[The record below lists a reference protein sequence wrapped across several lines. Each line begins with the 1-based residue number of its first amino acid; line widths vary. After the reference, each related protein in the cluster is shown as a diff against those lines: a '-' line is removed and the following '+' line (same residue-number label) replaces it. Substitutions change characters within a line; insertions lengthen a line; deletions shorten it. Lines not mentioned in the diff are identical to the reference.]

1 MSEKSL
7 AALIS
12 EIWKREEPIDKSA
25 ADGIDLESEVAAISS
40 DPEYARTIVTA
51 LERGEP
57 EDGEPHSSYIEFC
70 RKGARARGVVPGIA
84 LYAKLGLLGI
94 EDRSD
99 YLCEMI
105 SISGYS
111 LFLLIDTLEIS
122 LRQLEFET
130 DRLKEFFERGIE
142 RVGNDMA
149 AGRFYK
155 HVEAFVQS
163 HTRQAEVILSSYL
176 KNGDTLSD
184 QQRVFCTLLLG
195 HFRTHHSIE
204 ALDESFRTSGHLKLR
219 MCHHRS
225 WSISIPIQQEWH
237 ETQPILDRICVGEIE
252 EKDAALRLALSLSA
266 ARDADYEAYLASA
279 FTWFREKIGAEH
291 TPDLK
296 FEFFN
301 HAELMCVHAKPEA
314 TDCLCSEIV
323 ETMPL
328 LFPIPLDHEWTWG
341 KCFGML
347 AQMIDRSEAGFIEA
361 LNKLVESDIGG
372 VVERFR
378 FENDYGHLLNKMQE
392 HAAVMGPAVTRYCFS
407 ADRKQRRFG
416 LHLFDVLNMHQF
428 AVPSEEVTPSH
439 VCLALLEFRLS
450 SHLEDAI
457 TRFYLAV
464 EPFAARGD
472 ESKAL
477 FREHAR
483 DGALNYPGNCV
494 EYWQEHAEKDSMLR
508 EAIQFQ
514 EAYFKAFEDQE
525 VMKGIRSVMP
535 HIQSGIHLRSRKQA
549 SQLRKSMEES
559 RSRSPLQT
567 LIKNVNLYY
576 GEEFANVV
584 GGKISDSQPMTKHSH
599 SMALPRLPDID
610 PEGEFI
616 DQMHLLAGIR
626 KHEGKVK
633 SDD

>member
-1 MSEKSL
+1 MSEKPL
-7 AALIS
+7 LALIS
-12 EIWKREEPIDKSA
+12 EIWKSEEPIDKSA
-25 ADGIDLESEVAAISS
+25 SDGIDLQSEVTAISS
-40 DPEYARTIVTA
+40 DPEYARSIVDA
-51 LERGEP
+51 LEQGKP
-57 EDGEPHSSYIEFC
+57 EGGEPHLNYIEFC
-70 RKGARARGVVPGIA
+70 RKGTRVRGVVPGIA

-99 YLCEMI
+99 YICEMI

-122 LRQLEFET
+122 LRNLEFET
-130 DRLKEFFERGIE
+130 DRLKEFFECGIE
-142 RVGNDMA
+142 RVGNDMT
-149 AGRFYK
+149 AGRFYRN
-155 HVEAFVQS
+155 VETFVRS
-163 HTRQAEVILSSYL
+163 HPEQAEVILGSYL
-176 KNGDTLSD
+176 KHGDTLSD

-195 HFRTHHSIE
+195 HFRTHHPIE
-204 ALDESFRTSGHLKLR
+204 ELDESFRTSDHLKLR

-225 WSISIPIQQEWH
+225 WSVSIPIEQEWQ
-237 ETQPILDRICVGEIE
+237 ETQPVLDRICVGEIE

-266 ARDADYEAYLASA
+266 SRDADFEAYLTSA
-279 FTWFREKIGAEH
+279 FTWFRSKIGTEQ

-314 TDCLCSEIV
+314 SDCLCSEIV
-323 ETMPL
+323 KTMSL
-328 LFPIPLDHEWTWG
+328 LFPIPIDHEGTWG

-347 AQMIDRSEAGFIEA
+347 AQMIDRSEVGFIEA
-361 LNKLVESDIGG
+361 LDQLVESDIGG
-372 VVERFR
+372 VVEHFR
-378 FENDYGHLLNKMQE
+378 YENDYVYLLNKMQE
-392 HAAVMGPAVTRYCFS
+392 HAEAMGPAVTRYCFS

-416 LHLFDVLNMHQF
+416 LHLFDVLNMDQF
-428 AVPSEEVTPSH
+428 VDPSEEITPSH

-450 SHLEDAI
+450 THLEDAI

-464 EPFAARGD
+464 EPFAGKSN

-477 FREHAR
+477 FREHVR
-483 DGALNYPGNCV
+483 NEALNYPGGCV
-494 EYWQEHAEKDSMLR
+494 EYWGEHVEPDSMLR

-514 EAYFKAFEDQE
+514 EAYFEAFKDQE

-576 GEEFANVV
+576 GEEFANVA

-599 SMALPRLPDID
+599 SMALPRLPEID

-616 DQMHLLAGIR
+616 DRMHLLAGIR
-626 KHEGKVK
+626 KYEGKVK